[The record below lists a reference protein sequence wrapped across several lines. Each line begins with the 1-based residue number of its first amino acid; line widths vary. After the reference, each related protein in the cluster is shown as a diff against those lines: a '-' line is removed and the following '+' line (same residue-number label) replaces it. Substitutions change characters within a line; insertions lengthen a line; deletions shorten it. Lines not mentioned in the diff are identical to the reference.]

1 MHAFERPDLRRL
13 RCLCIRQAQRFTI
26 ANGPLMA
33 CLPSLSFR
41 HPGPAAN
48 SAQRPTIVQA
58 CSGHLLV
65 AGLNDLAS

>member
-13 RCLCIRQAQRFTI
+13 RCLCIRQAPRFTI

-41 HPGPAAN
+41 LQLRLRTPRRDRHSCGMALDTYSSRA
-48 SAQRPTIVQA
+48 
-58 CSGHLLV
+58 
-65 AGLNDLAS
+65 LNDFAS